1 MLSSPLSF
9 KCPGTTPTARY
20 SLTTGVGIAQ
30 FGAGYTG
37 IPSDMNR
44 GQFYVY
50 LPGRTDG
57 KQATSKDES
66 APPEASTRFW

>member
-1 MLSSPLSF
+1 
-9 KCPGTTPTARY
+9 
-20 SLTTGVGIAQ
+20 VGIAQ